1 MHYLIRS
8 LLLGFTLLA
17 FSTVNGKELDEKKSV
32 VYQLYKDFGWSA
44 IFDVSVETELYLGKP
59 IEEQSP
65 DILSKYFSPELVK
78 LFLKEAECKQFR
90 KGELCNLE
98 FDPIFASQ
106 DPAAMEIAL
115 SSAEGNV
122 IIVQFRY
129 PSNIAKINLKYQLQ
143 RIDNQ
148 WRISDI
154 VYLGEPSVS
163 LKEILSR

>member
-1 MHYLIRS
+1 MHYIIRS
-8 LLLGFTLLA
+8 FLLGFTLLA
-17 FSTVNGKELDEKKSV
+17 FSPVNGKELDEKKSL

-44 IFDVSVETELYLGKP
+44 IFDVSVETESYLGKP

-65 DILSKYFSPELVK
+65 NILSKYFSPELVK

-98 FDPIFASQ
+98 FDAIFASQ
-106 DPAAMEIAL
+106 DPAAMEL
-115 SSAEGNV
+115 SISSSESNV
-122 IIVQFRY
+122 IIVQFLY
-129 PSNIAKINLKYQLQ
+129 PSNLAKINLKYQLK
-143 RIDNQ
+143 RIGNQ

>member
-44 IFDVSVETELYLGKP
+44 IFDVSAETESYLGKP

-106 DPAAMEIAL
+106 DPAAMEI
-115 SSAEGNV
+115 SINSAESNV

-129 PSNIAKINLKYQLQ
+129 PSNTAKINLKYQLE
-143 RIDNQ
+143 RIGNQ

-154 VYLGEPSVS
+154 AYLGEPSVS